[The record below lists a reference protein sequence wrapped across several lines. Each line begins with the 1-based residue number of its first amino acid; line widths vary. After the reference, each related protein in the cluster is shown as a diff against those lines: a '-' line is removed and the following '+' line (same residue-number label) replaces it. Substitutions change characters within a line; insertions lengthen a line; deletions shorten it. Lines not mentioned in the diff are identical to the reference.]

1 MIYIPRY
8 LTVFDGFVIRRRME
22 TINTLIDKKN
32 HRKGIRMCYEI
43 LENLKQENV
52 MTDLTENDT
61 IILTENINVIIDNIK
76 ETFRCDT
83 KIKENINKVIEH
95 IKKY

>member
-22 TINTLIDKKN
+22 TIYSLIDKKN
-32 HRKGIRMCYEI
+32 HRKSIQMCYEI
-43 LENLKQENV
+43 LENLKKENV

-61 IILTENINVIIDNIK
+61 LILTENVNTIIDNIK
-76 ETFRCDT
+76 DSFRCDT
-83 KIKENINKVIEH
+83 KIKQNVMKALDS
-95 IKKY
+95 IKEY